1 MDPGGTDFAVAVY
14 REDGGWQCAMLPPR
28 ATDGLESLLGALR
41 QQPSE
46 GETIGLVSMQ
56 DDYFVAV
63 RLTGDTVRALLSD
76 ATAAEESE
84 LAREV
89 LDGLDLPVGDSEDF
103 DEVQPAGDLAL
114 FADLGMDAMELG
126 ALCDDLDLYPDE
138 MLASIAARLGF
149 AESFKRVVD
158 SAPD

>member
-1 MDPGGTDFAVAVY
+1 MDEGGTDFAIVVY
-14 REDGGWQCAMLPPR
+14 REDDTWQCAMLGSR
-28 ATDGLESLLGALR
+28 ATEGLESLLAALR

-56 DDYFVAV
+56 DDYFVAM

-149 AESFKRVVD
+149 ADSFKRAVD
-158 SAPD
+158 TVPG